1 MCGICGKFNHDPA
14 RPVAP
19 ELLRDMGSLMA
30 HRGPDDSGLYAE
42 GPIGLGHRRLSII
55 DVAGGHQP
63 IANADGSVWIVFNGE
78 IYNHLELRA
87 DLESRGYRYKTHSD
101 TETILH
107 AYEAYG
113 ADCVAKLRGMFAFAI
128 WDARDQSLFL
138 ARDHFGIKPLYYTQT
153 SEAFLFSSELKALFL
168 DDAVEESLD
177 PVALYDY
184 FTFKFIPGPRT
195 PFRAIKK
202 LPQAHWMRVRDGQ
215 VEIQRYWTP
224 TFDGISN
231 ESESELLEELEAL
244 LQDSVREQCMSEVPL
259 GVFLSGG
266 VDSTLLALL
275 HAKLTDRPISTFA
288 MGFEGRRGFDET
300 SYAATA
306 ARACGAD
313 HHTFQC
319 GPESTK
325 SLPDILWHLEEPL
338 ADAAMLPL
346 HSLCHEAAKH
356 VTVAHCGDGADEIF
370 GGYTRFYWDN
380 IATQFGRVPGP
391 LRRGLLAPGFR
402 AMQSLP
408 GPFKELGR
416 RGEKFC
422 TYAGLDPAARYM
434 NWFTHIHDDIKH
446 QLLHPDLL
454 TEVREHRSVSVFE
467 QIFHD
472 ARAIG
477 LDAMGQRQYCEL
489 HNFVPDDL
497 MLKSDKI
504 AMSASLEGRFPFLD
518 PRLVE
523 FGLSLPVHQK
533 MGARDLKVLL
543 KKLLAKQ
550 MPPDFV
556 NRKKQGFEVPVADWF
571 RGQLN
576 SELREMVHNLDSSDG
591 HLLNATYVKALV
603 DRLDTGDPT
612 ASRPCFS
619 IYIFEQ
625 WRKIFENPR
634 QKCRERLEQMKSQ
647 SQASP

>member
-1 MCGICGKFNHDPA
+1 MCGICGKYNVDPA
-14 RPVAP
+14 RPVVP
-19 ELLRDMGSLMA
+19 ELLRDMCTLMV
-30 HRGPDDSGLYAE
+30 HRGPDDAGVFAE
-42 GPIGLGHRRLSII
+42 GAIALGHRRLSII

-63 IANADGSVWIVFNGE
+63 ISNGDGSVWIVFNGE

-87 DLESRGYRYKTHSD
+87 ELESRGYVYKTHSD

-107 AYEAYG
+107 AYAAWGSE
-113 ADCVAKLRGMFAFAI
+113 CVAKLRGMFAFAI
-128 WDARDQSLFL
+128 WDARERSLFL

-153 SEAFLFSSELKALFL
+153 ADAFLFASELKALFL
-168 DDAVEESLD
+168 DDGVDETLD
-177 PVALYDY
+177 AIALYDY
-184 FTFKFIPGPRT
+184 FTFNYIPTPRT

-202 LPQAHWMRVRDGQ
+202 LPQAHWMRVRDGE
-215 VEIQRYWTP
+215 VELQRYWTP
-224 TFDGISN
+224 AFDGITHKN
-231 ESESELLEELEAL
+231 EPETLEAL
-244 LQDSVREQCMSEVPL
+244 ESLLRDSVREQCMSEVPL

-300 SYAATA
+300 RYAAA
-306 ARACGAD
+306 AAAASGAD

-319 GPESTK
+319 GPDSTQ

-346 HSLCHEAAKH
+346 HRLCHEASKQ
-356 VTVAHCGDGADEIF
+356 VTVVHCGDGADEIF
-370 GGYTRFYWDN
+370 GGYSRFYWDAV
-380 IATQFGRVPGP
+380 ATGFGRVPGSV
-391 LRRGLLAPGFR
+391 RRGLLAPGFR
-402 AMQSLP
+402 ALQSMP
-408 GPFKELGR
+408 GALKELGR

-422 TYAGLDPAARYM
+422 TYAGHAPAARYM

-454 TEVREHRSVSVFE
+454 AEVGSHRSASVFE
-467 QIFHD
+467 QLFDD
-472 ARAIG
+472 ARAVG

-518 PRLVE
+518 TRLVE
-523 FGLSLPVHQK
+523 FGLSLPVNQK

-543 KKLLAKQ
+543 KKLLAKH
-550 MPPDFV
+550 MPPEFV
-556 NRKKQGFEVPVADWF
+556 NRRKQGFEVPVADWF

-576 SELREMVHNLDSSDG
+576 RDLREMVSELDARDG
-591 HLLNATYVKALV
+591 HLLNAAYVKGLV
-603 DRLDTGDPT
+603 DRLDAGDPT

-619 IYIFEQ
+619 LYIFAQ
-625 WRKIFENPR
+625 WRRIFEHPR
-634 QKCRERLEQMKSQ
+634 RKCREHLEQMGAHR
-647 SQASP
+647 QASP

>member
-1 MCGICGKFNHDPA
+1 
-14 RPVAP
+14 
-19 ELLRDMGSLMA
+19 
-30 HRGPDDSGLYAE
+30 
-42 GPIGLGHRRLSII
+42 
-55 DVAGGHQP
+55 
-63 IANADGSVWIVFNGE
+63 
-78 IYNHLELRA
+78 
-87 DLESRGYRYKTHSD
+87 
-101 TETILH
+101 
-107 AYEAYG
+107 
-113 ADCVAKLRGMFAFAI
+113 
-128 WDARDQSLFL
+128 
-138 ARDHFGIKPLYYTQT
+138 
-153 SEAFLFSSELKALFL
+153 
-168 DDAVEESLD
+168 
-177 PVALYDY
+177 
-184 FTFKFIPGPRT
+184 
-195 PFRAIKK
+195 
-202 LPQAHWMRVRDGQ
+202 
-215 VEIQRYWTP
+215 
-224 TFDGISN
+224 
-231 ESESELLEELEAL
+231 
-244 LQDSVREQCMSEVPL
+244 
-259 GVFLSGG
+259 
-266 VDSTLLALL
+266 
-275 HAKLTDRPISTFA
+275 
-288 MGFEGRRGFDET
+288 
-300 SYAATA
+300 
-306 ARACGAD
+306 
-313 HHTFQC
+313 
-319 GPESTK
+319 
-325 SLPDILWHLEEPL
+325 
-338 ADAAMLPL
+338 
-346 HSLCHEAAKH
+346 
-356 VTVAHCGDGADEIF
+356 
-370 GGYTRFYWDN
+370 
-380 IATQFGRVPGP
+380 
-391 LRRGLLAPGFR
+391 
-402 AMQSLP
+402 
-408 GPFKELGR
+408 
-416 RGEKFC
+416 
-422 TYAGLDPAARYM
+422 
-434 NWFTHIHDDIKH
+434 
-446 QLLHPDLL
+446 LHPDLL